1 MAFSTKNNR
10 NMDKIHSNFFATAFC
25 AAFLLIVSLGAFG
38 QTITINDV
46 SAVNDNEV
54 LIGGTTTDIADGT
67 LLYSY
72 YGTTNDEYSF
82 SMGNAAE
89 TNGGVFQINVTALQ
103 PGTNYYFQV
112 RDDASGARSN
122 IYEFQTTGTGSTTYT
137 VTTGSHNVSFEI
149 VTLFGTVTPYSSG
162 TIDKVGFIYATDPSM
177 LEMMVQQITIE
188 NTMPG
193 NFIEGYVYN
202 EYDGEFKAQL
212 DNLMSDADYYY
223 QACVRSQENG
233 EHWIVANSYESLRTE
248 GSTST
253 GGTADWVTIGSGT
266 LTDQSLPTYA
276 AYNYSI
282 TQQIYTASEIG
293 QSGTIQKLAFFNN
306 GAEQTRTFDLYLLST
321 DKQVFSS
328 TNDWEYVN
336 SSTIA
341 FSGSV
346 TFLAGDWTEIDLTA
360 PFEYDGQSN
369 LIVVFDDNT
378 GTYAPGMDFLVFDA
392 ASQAI
397 NAYSDGTDF
406 DPTDLSATTASN
418 VAVVKNQIKIGFG
431 GSGNFSSGH
440 EYVDL
445 GLPSGTKWAT
455 MNIGATQPS
464 DFGNRYAWGETS
476 PKDVN
481 SYSWEN
487 YIHCAG
493 TNNDLT
499 KYCFSSIWGHN
510 GFTDELTILE
520 ADDDAATV
528 NWGEGWRMPT
538 DEECQELYNNC
549 SASWDTQN
557 GVVGVTLTSRIN
569 GNSIFIP
576 IDPEENYG
584 THYWSSSFGTDDDD
598 PTMGKTLYLNASNQI
613 VSSGG
618 DQRDY
623 PNAIRPVYG
632 PSSNT
637 NTAGNSTPAGLEDY
651 EFTTGTDGTTYSP
664 TFTQLIQSGQDDQ
677 ASELTNIGF
686 TFTYDEVEYTQF
698 SVNSNGRL
706 RLGDEAIDAAY
717 NNPFTSD
724 NYTQNTPA
732 IVGVGAD
739 LSTGAD
745 GYVSTGLY
753 GSSGSYIRVV
763 EFMLAT
769 SSDATS
775 STYIKFQVQLF
786 EATGEVR
793 IVYSDY
799 DNAPSGYQIGIGNAD
814 ANKFWY
820 VDPNSHT
827 AAYATES
834 TETTYDVH
842 PGIGRYYSFAPPVQN
857 NNSNPTDHDYVDLG
871 LPSGIL
877 WATMNIGAEEPEDFG
892 SYFAWGETSPKST
905 YNLESYTY
913 ANGYS
918 EDDPQL
924 TKYCNNASLGY
935 NDFTDEL
942 TTLEARDDA
951 ATANWGS
958 NWRMPTYDEVVELRD
973 YCRHEFTTQNGVPGT
988 LVTGPNDRSIF
999 IPAAGGRV
1007 WESSTDEGEG
1017 SYWANSLSTSSP
1029 IDAQG
1034 FHFEDNTT
1042 FAFTAHSAR
1051 RYYGYPIRPVY
1062 APSNNTA
1069 SNDADVI
1076 YQCGF
1081 EDAAENTNWTL
1092 ANSDQTN
1099 QWYIGTAANNGGSNG
1114 LYISNDSG
1122 TTNLYDLSATSS
1134 VYAYSTIEI
1143 AETDLY
1149 EISFDWIANG
1159 ESNYD
1164 YLRAFLV
1171 PSSYH
1176 IELVG
1181 GSDNSINTTS
1191 SPEGWIDIYN
1201 AGGQMSGISWWQ
1213 NNNKL
1218 ILLDADTYEIV
1229 FYWRNDY
1236 SGGSLPP
1243 AAVDNIRIRKISCP
1257 SVINIATSNV
1267 TTESATLTWTE
1278 IGSAESWDII
1288 VSETELSDTDLE
1300 TYNNFTTVSSPSY
1313 SATGLEQAHTYYVY
1327 VRAAC
1332 SSDEKSEWAS
1342 GVFSSAFCTA
1352 VDMCSIRYELEDSYG
1367 DGWNGNTL
1375 NVVDASTDEV
1385 LASWTIEDGSSME
1398 GTLAVCNGR
1407 DIKFEYVVADYPDET
1422 SYRVYD
1428 VNDELIFEGSGALT
1442 SPVSYR
1448 MSCSSCLSVANLTI
1462 TEIAAQSATIS
1473 WEDRNSAETWEIIF
1487 SDQNLSGPE
1496 LDGATVQTLSNP
1508 TYSASNLTP
1517 STVYYIYVRSVC
1529 SAEEKSGWKSLTFR
1543 TTQVPA
1549 QIPYSYGFEDESENT
1564 IWTLN
1569 AGAINGWYV
1578 GEAAYNEGSKG
1589 LYVSNDSGE
1598 TNSYDTG
1605 SETSIYAYRTLNIP
1619 ELCYYSVSFDW
1630 MANGESSYDYLR
1642 AFLVPASLNA
1652 DLSSGVQNG
1661 ISDTTTPANWIELY
1675 SNGGRMNGSDLWQTN
1690 STEVVLEQG
1699 LYNLVF
1705 YWRNDDGGGEI
1716 PPAAIDNISV
1726 TKLVPFKLSA
1736 QVRPGWGSTSAT
1748 LEGNIDFLGE
1758 VQTLTAGFEFG
1769 VDNTHFADSVP
1780 VVSSDGTFSHE
1791 FTGLEAQTT
1800 YYYRGFVIYNDE
1812 PIYTDIA
1819 QFKTRNNDNGTESS
1833 PLIIESESD
1842 WGEFVTAIQNGAGF
1856 GADAMGEYKGSEI
1869 VDGAFGMYFKIG
1881 NDITLTSSN
1890 ITVNGFKGIL
1900 LGDGKTITLDNAAG
1914 YGADFRGL
1922 FSSIYNATIDSL
1934 NISLAQSITIPSP
1947 ETSDNNGF
1955 GLLCSE
1961 VYSSSVISD
1970 CTISGGEGILLNCN
1984 DVRFGAG
1991 ALVGSVNDA
2000 TITNCTNNLDVDGYY
2015 VAGIAGLMKGGTISK
2030 CTNNAAIKSE
2040 TEGYYVGG
2048 IVYSIEGNVQ
2058 STITECLNTGALTSG
2073 GIAGGIVARI
2083 NGSNSTISKCMNIG
2097 QITTNYTD
2105 WSTGEYAG
2113 GIVGGSRMSS
2123 TITNNANY
2131 GSFGRLSSNIGGI
2144 AGNNM
2149 TSLSKNVSAPV
2160 YLSENIAGNSSYNIF
2175 ATMSVG
2181 VDNYETAN
2189 EEDDDFFD
2197 EQIGD
2202 IKVDSL
2208 RLRFVSHATP
2218 MQTNDMV
2225 GSALSSSLSTENW
2238 IFTNGLYP
2246 MPAGILESP
2255 KTTVARIPMYLAENE
2270 TVFGVM
2276 SNFSVPTTISGQEVV
2291 WSSSNSAVIAIS
2303 DGSATVTRPAS
2314 GEADVDVTLTAT
2326 CQGVTKTFIV
2336 RVIGPKQIPVVTNEA
2351 YVGQSVTLS
2360 GEFDSDTDGITYVKE
2375 YGFKYGKESD
2385 LSDATTLVSTNLG
2398 VNLHESTRFTAVIND
2413 FDDSKYYYAAYATTA
2428 DATTLGEI
2436 KSFKKSTAPEVI
2448 AKYPMWRT
2456 NSEATIEFD
2465 ITLNEEEDFNELEN
2479 AFYYGTERNNL
2490 SLSSYIYYD
2499 EDNDNYS
2506 VDLHDLAA
2514 DTKYYYVAELTN
2526 DYGTGRS
2533 DTLEFI
2539 TCGTMTDSRDNTQ
2552 YYTIQIGNQTWMA
2565 QNLKF
2570 VGNIPE
2576 GSESSSTVAY
2586 RYNPD
2591 DFDGYV
2597 EEYGYLY
2604 NWLAAMNGE
2613 SSSDAN
2619 PSGIQGICPEGWHLP
2634 SDAEW
2639 TQLTNYLGGTENAGA
2654 MLAGQEAAEDQY
2666 WQGGTLTYSTN
2677 FGKSG
2682 FNALPAGSYTGT
2694 NYSSFGTGSSFWS
2707 ATENT
2712 SIYAYDRSFNYESTN
2727 MDKNY
2732 NNKVNGF
2739 SVRCV
2744 KVSTIYAYDTLKYC
2758 GEQYTFGTQT
2768 LTASGDYEETFHL
2781 ANDNDS
2787 IVYLNLTM
2795 YPTLTATV
2803 SDFSNGCFGA
2813 NNGYVE
2819 VGVTGGAGGY
2829 SYAWSTPEMQTSAR
2843 LSNLTDGEYTVT
2855 VTDAARCTATVSQ
2868 TIVTPGQLSVSII
2881 GDDQMCQGDNA
2892 PLTANVEGGTPDYA
2906 YRWTDGATTPSTTVQ
2921 ETGTYMVTVTDDASC
2936 TATGM
2941 IAVTVNPAAT
2951 LELTS
2956 GMQDQNLC
2964 YGETLTTIV
2973 FTYGGGANGAS
2984 VSGLP
2989 AGMEWNTDANAH
3001 QILIS
3006 GTPTTAGTYA
3016 YTITTTG
3023 VTSPCTNIT
3032 ITGTIIV
3039 YQQLTATVSGNNP
3052 DCNGDQVTLTATP
3065 EGGSAP
3071 YNYNWSNN
3079 ENSVSI
3085 TDSPLS
3091 TTEYSVTITDR
3102 NGCTGTASKN
3112 IVVGEPLTVSISGST
3127 AIQCYG
3133 GTTDLSANASGGS
3146 MAMGYT
3152 YTWTGNVNG
3161 QHLTGVGAGDYSVV
3175 ATDGNGCTATASAT
3189 VTSPNAAL
3197 AVSISA
3203 TNTTLTCSNASA
3215 TITATATG
3223 GTEGYS
3229 YQWSSDETTN
3239 SIEVTNAGSYTLNVT
3254 DANGCT
3260 AQSTQDINEDKIA
3273 PTISISTDDAT
3284 ELTCNRTSITLTAI
3298 ASDVTYA
3305 WSNGENAATT
3315 TVTEPGSYTLTVTG
3329 DNGCT
3334 SVASTTITRAE
3345 NLDVSLSAGTILCNG
3360 GTTTV
3365 TANVSGGSATGHTYA
3380 WEGDSRTT
3388 QTLTGVGAG
3397 TYTVTVTD
3405 GNGCIAPAS
3414 ITVTEPTQLTVSLS
3428 AGTIACSGGTT
3439 NINSTVNGGTEP
3451 YNYIWTPSSDEEN
3464 LTGVGAGTY
3473 SLRVTDMNGCTATA
3487 STTVNDGDSEAPQLT
3502 GTWPANISGQDN
3514 CLADANLNGLY
3525 STTQV
3530 KTLYE
3535 DDSEITVTA
3544 SDATTGDNCGWTITR
3559 TYTISDACGNSTTNT
3574 MSVSGSDYT
3583 APALSGT
3590 WPSNITGQNNCFADA
3605 DLSSLLSDDDVAELY
3620 SDGCGGT
3627 LTVSHTDVN
3636 TSTDN
3641 CGWTI
3646 TRTYT
3651 IRDACGNETTNT
3663 QSVSGSD
3670 QGAPTL
3676 TGTWPSNIAGQN
3688 NCFADADLSGLI
3700 SDDDVAALYYDAC
3713 GGTAT
3718 VTHAD
3723 ANTSTDNC
3731 GWTITRTYTITNA
3744 CGTNST
3750 TNTQSVSGS
3759 DQTAPTLTGTW
3770 SSNIVGQ
3777 NNCFADADVS
3787 GLMGDDDVAALYTD
3801 GCGGN
3806 ISVTHA
3812 DANTSTDNC
3821 GWTITRTYTIRDA
3834 CGNETT
3840 NTQSVSGSDYTAP
3853 TLSGTWPSNITGQNN
3868 CFADADL
3875 SSLLSDDD
3883 VAELYGDGC
3892 GGTLTVSHA
3901 DANTATDNCG
3911 WTITRTYTIRD
3922 ACGNETTNTQS
3933 VSGSDQGAPTLT
3945 GTWPSNIV
3953 GQNNCFADA
3962 DLSGLMSDD
3971 DVAALYNDACG
3982 GTATVTHAD
3991 ANTSTDNCSWT
4002 ITRTYT
4008 ITNACGTNSTT
4019 NTQSVSGSDQT
4030 APTLIG
4036 TWPSNIVGQNN
4047 CFADADLSGLMADD
4061 DVAAL
4066 YSDGCGGNISVTH
4079 ADANTTTDNCGW
4091 TITRTYTISD
4101 VCGNEV
4107 TNTQSVSGS
4116 DQTAPT
4122 LSGIWPSN
4130 IVGQNN
4136 CFADADLSSL
4146 LSDDDVAE
4154 LYSDGCGGTL
4164 IVSHTD
4170 ANTSTDNCG
4179 WTITRT
4185 YTISDACG
4193 NETTNTQS
4201 VSGSDQGAP
4210 ILTGTWPSNITG
4222 QNNCF
4227 ADADLSGLMSDNDVA
4242 ALYNDGCG
4250 GTATVTHAD
4259 ANTTTDNCGWTIT
4272 RTYTI
4277 TNACGTNSTTN
4288 TQSVSGRD
4296 QTAPT
4301 LTGTWPSN
4309 IVGQNNCFADAD
4321 VSGLMADADVAALYS
4336 DGCGGNISV
4345 THTDANTTTDNCG
4358 WTIIRTYTISD
4369 ACGNEVTNTQSVS
4382 GSDETAPTIGDDNL
4396 DRQLTSTN
4404 CIFTVP
4410 DLTGEVRNIASD
4422 NCTANGNLTISQS
4435 ITAGTEITTATT
4447 VIVTVTDQCG
4457 NNSTKEIEL
4466 TLPEALTTSLSA
4478 NPATIACNGGT
4489 TSITNTPDGG
4499 TAPYQY
4505 FWSNSTNEQNLAG
4518 VSADTY
4524 TVTVRDNNGCSVVE
4538 SLEITQPDAF
4548 TASLSATEI
4557 PCHGVTSTITSTV
4570 NGGTTPYAY
4579 AWETGETSQN
4589 LTGVSGGTYS
4599 VTVTDANNCITTATI
4614 TVNEPVELTSSLSAG
4629 EIGCNGGVADITN
4642 TVNGGTEP
4650 ITYEWSNGANTQSL
4664 TGVGAG
4670 TYSVTVTD
4678 NNGCSAVQS
4687 ATISQPDA
4695 LTASL
4700 TAGTINCNGETTN
4713 ITSTVNGGTQN
4724 YSYAWSNGATTED
4737 LTGVAAGTYNVTVT
4751 DANTCTASAIITVSE
4766 PDVLTVSISGSTSVC
4781 ANTTSTL
4788 TANVQGG
4795 TSNYTYLWNDGTAT
4809 VSIRTPQLTT
4819 ATEYSVTVTDA
4830 NNCSVS
4836 ASVNVEIGDTPGI
4849 TISDVTAICV
4859 GGNTI
4864 LQANVSNAGSD
4875 YTVEWTS
4882 TDANAGLPA
4891 DITTDAITVTPATAG
4906 SYTYT
4911 ASLTATSCSDG
4922 QPFTSSKNVTLTV
4935 NALPDAAITNNTNE
4949 TTITCNTTQIS
4960 LTATGGNAYQWS
4972 NGLETAD
4979 NNITSAGTYNV
4990 TVTDANE
4997 CSNTASIMIDED
5009 LTAPAVSINNTTGTT
5024 LLTCTT
5030 TSINVEAT
5038 GDDATY
5044 LWSNGVTT
5052 ATNAITTGGTYTV
5065 TAAADNGC
5073 TSTAA
5078 IEITPNADAPSV
5090 SITNITGETELT
5102 CALTSISVTATGSGT
5117 SYEWSNGAVT
5127 AEISLTAPGT
5137 YIVTATAGNG
5147 CSASDQITI
5156 TQNIAA
5162 PDITASATATAICL
5176 GESTTISAT
5185 GGEPYTWSPETGL
5198 PSTVGAPLTA
5208 TPTTTTTYTVTGV
5221 GSNGCTGSGEV
5232 VITVNLPTESELTAA
5247 ACELYTWNGTT
5258 YTESGDFQQTFVNAN
5273 GCDSVVTLHLTINNA
5288 VTNEFSETACSSFEW
5303 NSTTY
5308 IESGDYVQTLQT
5320 VNGCDSVVT
5329 LHLTINM
5336 PTESNDSVT
5345 VCSSY
5350 EWNGTTYTESGHYQF
5365 TLPNANAN
5373 GCDSIANLYLT
5384 INQPLTEQVEITA
5397 CDSYEWNGEIYTES
5411 GDYEQTLPALNG
5423 CDSVVTMHLTI
5434 NSSTT
5439 GEFADLMCSG
5449 VPYVYEGHTFTQAGT
5464 YEVTLVNSAGCD
5476 SIVTLTLTYADN
5488 CNGTVYGVITDAVTG
5503 NVIPNAKVTL
5513 GNRVTRTNTSG
5524 EYSLS
5529 ILRGRRA
5536 FRVSAVG
5543 YVSHSETID
5552 VQSDIEL
5559 DIALNKPQIQMD
5571 VDSISVTSYP
5581 YFAQNDSITIRNTG
5595 NATLIWSS
5603 VTDYDNVEL
5612 LPEPEDIQRRS
5623 NSRSLWDSIQT
5634 FTTQFSAEQAIAT
5647 DGFFIYTSSWQRP
5660 GEFNRYTPEGEYVET
5675 FVIENVGMIRNMS
5688 YDGTYFYGTEAS
5700 NIIFKLDLDN
5710 QVLVD
5715 SITTDIADIRHCS
5728 FNRQDGSL
5736 LAGSWNSLY
5745 RVDTATG
5752 TSTQIRDDL
5761 TNIYSSAFDNLSPGG
5776 PYLWL
5781 FSQTSQNNGPSAY
5794 IRQFDISSGD
5804 YTNKTHYLDD
5814 IGLSSSSLAGG
5825 ICASEKI
5832 NEGKFVLLADV
5843 QNPSSNNVIATYEIG
5858 RTNSVVT
5865 PDIKSGELQPNE
5877 SMKIAIKEH
5886 ATETG
5891 EFAATIRYR
5900 AAVMGSQSND
5910 VNVVVSTIA
5919 PECNSVQQLTAT
5931 ASTFNAV
5938 TLDWQPI
5945 ELGEYSSASYLIYS
5959 GNSTFAIDTTN
5970 ETSITIDGL
5979 AGGEHCFSVRALSI
5993 GDYTCLSESSDT
6005 VCAEVQELPC
6015 NVPLTIETESDGE
6028 SIFVSWNWPSGI
6040 EYFRI
6045 HRNDDAVDEILYS
6058 SNYIDA
6064 NAVSETEYCYTI
6076 TGYFEN
6082 GVCSE
6087 ISSTLCTRIVSGL
6100 CAESPVLVA
6109 EAIGSS
6115 VALRWNGSNDPYSY
6129 IVFRNDVPI
6138 GLTTDT
6144 TYYDNVEP
6152 GFNYCYKVKSLCE
6165 YGMFAYSNEECIFVN
6180 EEGDAIE
6187 EWSEDNLS
6195 VYPNPTYGQFF
6206 IEGQRIATV
6215 IIYNASGQIVAE
6227 LDNNES
6233 DRIMVNCDGWNP
6245 GLYNIRIISEE
6256 GQVATRKVSIFR

>member
-1 MAFSTKNNR
+1 MKNLYMEFSTKNNK

-25 AAFLLIVSLGAFG
+25 AAFLFLMSLGAFG
-38 QTITINDV
+38 QTIVINEV
-46 SAVNDNEV
+46 ASVNDNEV
-54 LIGGTTTDIADGT
+54 KIVGTTTDIADGT

-89 TNGGVFQINVTALQ
+89 TNGGSFLIYVTALQ
-103 PGTNYYFQV
+103 PSTNYYFQV

-122 IYEFQTTGTGSTTYT
+122 IYDFQTTGTGTGSTTYT
-137 VTTGSHNVSFEI
+137 VITATASSVSSSEA
-149 VTLFGTVTPYSSG
+149 TLFGSVTPYNG
-162 TIDKVGFIYATDPSM
+162 NIDKVGFIYSTDPSM

-188 NTMPG
+188 NTMSG
-193 NFIEGYVYN
+193 NFVEGYVYDQS
-202 EYDGEFKAQL
+202 EGQFKAPL
-212 DNLMSDADYYY
+212 SDLMPDADYYF

-233 EHWIVANSYESLRTE
+233 EQWIVANSYESFRTE
-248 GSTST
+248 GGTST
-253 GGTADWVTIGSGT
+253 GGSASWVTIGSGT

-293 QSGTIQKLAFFNN
+293 QAGTIQKLAFFNN
-306 GAEQTRTFDLYLLST
+306 GAEETRTFDLYLLST
-321 DKQVFSS
+321 DRQDFSS
-328 TNDWEYVN
+328 TDDWEPVSY
-336 SSTIA
+336 SDIA

-346 TFLAGDWTEIDLTA
+346 TFWAGDWTEIELTT
-360 PFEYDGQSN
+360 PFEYDGASN

-397 NAYSDGTDF
+397 NTYSDGIDF

-418 VAVVKNQIKIGFG
+418 VAVVKNQIKIGFDSSSQTSG
-431 GSGNFSSGH
+431 SSVDWVTIGSGTDTSDQLPIVSTSNYSLTQQIYTYAEIARRGTIQKIAFYNTSSSGRTCPIHLYMVSTSRVSFYSITDMESVSPSDLVFSGNVTFLTNGWTEIELTTPFEYDGESNIMVVVDDDSGNIGNTMSFLVFDATSQALYAYSESNDFDATNLGTTGADVVDDVKNQIKLGFRSSSNSSSGH

-455 MNIGATQPS
+455 MNIGATEPS

-476 PKDVN
+476 PKDLN
-481 SYSWEN
+481 SYSWGN

-499 KYCFSSIWGHN
+499 KYCFSSIWGYN
-510 GFTDELTILE
+510 GFTDELTTLE

-557 GVVGVTLTSRIN
+557 GVTGVILTSRIN

-623 PNAIRPVYG
+623 PNAIRPVYA
-632 PSSNT
+632 PS
-637 NTAGNSTPAGLEDY
+637 NTAGNPTSSGLEDY
-651 EFTTGTDGTTYSP
+651 AFTTGTDGTTYTPSL
-664 TFTQLIQSGQDDQ
+664 TQLIGSGQDDQ
-677 ASELTNIGF
+677 ASELTEIGF

-706 RLGDEAIDAAY
+706 RLGNDVISTEY
-717 NNPFTSD
+717 NNPFTQD

-732 IVGVGAD
+732 IVGVGGD

-814 ANKFWY
+814 ATKFWY

-924 TKYCNNASLGY
+924 TKYCNIDNR
-935 NDFTDEL
+935 TI
-942 TTLEARDDA
+942 LEDSDDA
-951 ATANWGS
+951 AIVNWG
-958 NWRMPTYDEVVELRD
+958 NGWRMPTYDEVVELRD

-1034 FHFEDNTT
+1034 FHFEDNSTY
-1042 FAFTAHSAR
+1042 AFTAHSAR

-1062 APSNNTA
+1062 APSNTANNGNT
-1069 SNDADVI
+1069 NYNYD
-1076 YQCGF
+1076 F
-1081 EDAAENTNWTL
+1081 EDATDTAEWTL
-1092 ANSDQTN
+1092 ANGTQTN
-1099 QWYIGTAANNGGSNG
+1099 QWYIGEAANNGGSNG
-1114 LYISNDSG
+1114 LYISNDEGVSNSY
-1122 TTNLYDLSATSS
+1122 TNNSESY
-1134 VYAYSTIEI
+1134 VYAYRSININESATYYV
-1143 AETDLY
+1143 D
-1149 EISFDWIANG
+1149 FDWMANG
-1159 ESNYD
+1159 EGGWD
-1164 YLRAFLV
+1164 VLMAFLI
-1171 PSSYH
+1171 PSSVSSNLSAG
-1176 IELVG
+1176 ENNGMSGNV
-1181 GSDNSINTTS
+1181 NTT
-1191 SPEGWIDIYN
+1191 PDGWINCGDNETFSGNLDWQHSSTEISLERGTYN
-1201 AGGQMSGISWWQ
+1201 LVFFWKNDGSAGS
-1213 NNNKL
+1213 N
-1218 ILLDADTYEIV
+1218 
-1229 FYWRNDY
+1229 
-1236 SGGSLPP
+1236 PP
-1243 AAVDNIRIRKISCP
+1243 AAIDNISIVKVSCP
-1257 SVINIATSNV
+1257 QISGITASNI
-1267 TTESATLTWTE
+1267 TTESATISWTE
-1278 IGSAESWDII
+1278 RGSAGSWEII
-1288 VSETELSDTDLE
+1288 VSEDELDEDDLE
-1300 TYNNFTTVSSPSY
+1300 AASPTATVSSTSY
-1313 SATGLEQAHTYYVY
+1313 PATGLSIATAYYVY
-1327 VRAAC
+1327 VRSVC
-1332 SSDEKSEWAS
+1332 SASEKSDWVGEHFNTLICNAE
-1342 GVFSSAFCTA
+1342 
-1352 VDMCSIRYELEDSYG
+1352 DMCEIQYSLSDSYG
-1367 DGWNGNTL
+1367 DGWNGNAI
-1375 NVVDASTDEV
+1375 NVIDVETGLVMAT
-1385 LASWTIEDGSSME
+1385 WTIDNGSSAT
-1398 GTLAVCNGR
+1398 GSLDVCDGR
-1407 DIKFEYVVADYPDET
+1407 EVKFEYVTGEFSNET
-1422 SYRVYD
+1422 SYQVFYSNGTEMFSGSDAMDSPQIFVLTCPLPVEAITQRATTTSTTATLAG
-1428 VNDELIFEGSGALT
+1428 ELNF
-1442 SPVSYR
+1442 
-1448 MSCSSCLSVANLTI
+1448 NK
-1462 TEIAAQSATIS
+1462 
-1473 WEDRNSAETWEIIF
+1473 SAEV
-1487 SDQNLSGPE
+1487 S
-1496 LDGATVQTLSNP
+1496 
-1508 TYSASNLTP
+1508 
-1517 STVYYIYVRSVC
+1517 
-1529 SAEEKSGWKSLTFR
+1529 
-1543 TTQVPA
+1543 QV
-1549 QIPYSYGFEDESENT
+1549 GFEYGESEDQLTETETLTYSENT
-1564 IWTLN
+1564 
-1569 AGAINGWYV
+1569 
-1578 GEAAYNEGSKG
+1578 
-1589 LYVSNDSGE
+1589 
-1598 TNSYDTG
+1598 
-1605 SETSIYAYRTLNIP
+1605 
-1619 ELCYYSVSFDW
+1619 F
-1630 MANGESSYDYLR
+1630 
-1642 AFLVPASLNA
+1642 
-1652 DLSSGVQNG
+1652 
-1661 ISDTTTPANWIELY
+1661 
-1675 SNGGRMNGSDLWQTN
+1675 
-1690 STEVVLEQG
+1690 STE
-1699 LYNLVF
+1699 
-1705 YWRNDDGGGEI
+1705 I
-1716 PPAAIDNISV
+1716 
-1726 TKLVPFKLSA
+1726 
-1736 QVRPGWGSTSAT
+1736 
-1748 LEGNIDFLGE
+1748 
-1758 VQTLTAGFEFG
+1758 
-1769 VDNTHFADSVP
+1769 
-1780 VVSSDGTFSHE
+1780 
-1791 FTGLEAQTT
+1791 TGLTPQTT
-1800 YYYRGFVIYNDE
+1800 YYYRAFAIYNDSLTSYGA
-1812 PIYTDIA
+1812 IVSFRTKVNDTD
-1819 QFKTRNNDNGTESS
+1819 GTEDN
-1833 PLIIESESD
+1833 PLTIDNAEEWSQFAEAMQLSENYAISTYKNFEVYNS
-1842 WGEFVTAIQNGAGF
+1842 GEDTYFELTADIDL
-1856 GADAMGEYKGSEI
+1856 ADCNNVIVNKFTGYII
-1869 VDGAFGMYFKIG
+1869 VDGKS
-1881 NDITLTSSN
+1881 ITINNNEVVSYSC
-1890 ITVNGFKGIL
+1890 IFR
-1900 LGDGKTITLDNAAG
+1900 TLE
-1914 YGADFRGL
+1914 
-1922 FSSIYNATIDSL
+1922 NATIDGL
-1934 NISLAQSITIPSP
+1934 NIMVSETIDVGDEEESYGP
-1947 ETSDNNGF
+1947 
-1955 GLLCSE
+1955 LCL
-1961 VYSSSVISD
+1961 VANSS
-1970 CTISGGEGILLNCN
+1970 TISNCTTSIASADVEISSGGGGNI
-1984 DVRFGAG
+1984 GAF
-1991 ALVGSVNDA
+1991 VGNSVNS
-2000 TITNCTNNLDVDGYY
+2000 TITNCTNNLPVNMSGGSDERAGGIVGY
-2015 VAGIAGLMKGGTISK
+2015 VNGGSVEQ
-2030 CTNNAAIKSE
+2030 CTNNASIK
-2040 TEGYYVGG
+2040 GDYAGG
-2048 IVYSIEGNVQ
+2048 IAGQIQGATLSTNLNAGNV
-2058 STITECLNTGALTSG
+2058 TGSER
-2073 GIAGGIVARI
+2073 AGGIVANAM
-2083 NGSNSTISKCMNIG
+2083 NGDVIVDKCMNIAEVYS
-2097 QITTNYTD
+2097 TNKSSYTV
-2105 WSTGEYAG
+2105 STG
-2113 GIVGGSRMSS
+2113 GIVGYNERASLSIS
-2123 TITNNANY
+2123 NCANY
-2131 GSFGRLSSNIGGI
+2131 GSFPNLSAHIGGLFGNGIAQLSSN
-2144 AGNNM
+2144 
-2149 TSLSKNVSAPV
+2149 VSVP
-2160 YLSENIAGNSSYNIF
+2160 IFTGNSVQGNSFNSVY
-2175 ATMSVG
+2175 ATIGPEEEGFS
-2181 VDNYETAN
+2181 N
-2189 EEDDDFFD
+2189 EITEDDDFFD
-2197 EQIGD
+2197 EQISD
-2202 IKVDSL
+2202 LKVDSL
-2208 RLRFVSHATP
+2208 RLRYASRGTGK
-2218 MQTNDMV
+2218 QTSAMV
-2225 GSALSSSLSTENW
+2225 GTALQGALPGDWTFS
-2238 IFTNGLYP
+2238 NGLFP
-2246 MPAGILESP
+2246 MPDGIPED
-2255 KTTVARIPMYLAENE
+2255 KRTTLARVPIYLAEGE
-2270 TVFGVM
+2270 KSCGVM
-2276 SNFSVPTTISGQEVV
+2276 SSFTVPTSISEHEVT
-2291 WSSSNSAVIAIS
+2291 WTSSNNSVISIS
-2303 DGSATVTRPAS
+2303 DGTATVTRPALGS
-2314 GEADVDVTLTAT
+2314 NNEDVTLTAT
-2326 CQGVTKTFIV
+2326 YEGETKTFV
-2336 RVIGPKQIPVVTNEA
+2336 LLVLSPQLVPVNTEDPYIDDVVVYLNGYFNYDVE
-2351 YVGQSVTLS
+2351 GLS
-2360 GEFDSDTDGITYVKE
+2360 YLTE
-2375 YGFKYGKESD
+2375 YGFIYSTNSN
-2385 LSDATTLVSTNLG
+2385 LSD
-2398 VNLHESTRFTAVIND
+2398 STRVVSSSISESND
-2413 FDDSKYYYAAYATTA
+2413 FNYELDGLEEGVTYYVAAFATTA
-2428 DATTLGEI
+2428 DTTTYGETKDFRI
-2436 KSFKKSTAPEVI
+2436 PGPPSVVAY
-2448 AKYPMWRT
+2448 YPMWRT
-2456 NSEATIEFD
+2456 DNSATILFD

-2514 DTKYYYVAELTN
+2514 NTKYYYVAEVTN
-2526 DYGTGRS
+2526 DYGTGSS

-2565 QNLKF
+2565 QNLKYAGQE
-2570 VGNIPE
+2570 VSLGDMTT
-2576 GSESSSTVAY
+2576 SETDPY
-2586 RYNPD
+2586 YY
-2591 DFDGYV
+2591 YV
-2597 EEYGYLY
+2597 NGEESNTDEYGYLY
-2604 NWLAAMNGE
+2604 NWAAAMNGA
-2613 SSSDAN
+2613 SGSDEN

-2654 MLAGQEAAEDQY
+2654 MIAGQEAAEGQY
-2666 WQGGTLTYSTN
+2666 WQVGTLTRSTN

-2727 MDKNY
+2727 VDRTY
-2732 NNKVNGF
+2732 INKVNGI

-2768 LTASGDYEETFHL
+2768 ITASGDYEETFHL

-2803 SDFSNGCFGA
+2803 SEFSNGCFGA

-2819 VGVTGGAGGY
+2819 VGATGGAGGY

-2868 TIVTPGQLSVSII
+2868 TIVTPGQLTVSII

-2892 PLTANVEGGTPDYA
+2892 PLTANVEGGTPEYTYA
-2906 YRWTDGATTPSTTVQ
+2906 WTGGTTTPSTTIH
-2921 ETGTYMVTVTDDASC
+2921 ETGTYIVTVTDDASC

-2941 IAVTVNPAAT
+2941 ITVTVNPAAT

-2964 YGETLTTIV
+2964 YGESLTTIV
-2973 FTYGGGANGAS
+2973 YTYGGGANGAS

-3032 ITGTIIV
+3032 ITGTITV
-3039 YQQLTATVSGNNP
+3039 YMQLTATVSGNNP
-3052 DCNGDQVTLTATP
+3052 DCYGDQVMLTATP
-3065 EGGSAP
+3065 DGGSAP

-3079 ENSVSI
+3079 ENSISI

-3091 TTEYSVTITDR
+3091 TTTYTVTITDA
-3102 NGCTGTASKN
+3102 NGCTATASKN
-3112 IVVGEPLTVSISGST
+3112 IVVGEPLNVSISGST

-3161 QHLTGVGAGDYSVV
+3161 QNLTGVSAGDYSVV
-3175 ATDGNGCTATASAT
+3175 ATDGNGCTATAGVA
-3189 VTSPNAAL
+3189 VTQPNAA
-3197 AVSISA
+3197 
-3203 TNTTLTCSNASA
+3203 
-3215 TITATATG
+3215 
-3223 GTEGYS
+3223 
-3229 YQWSSDETTN
+3229 
-3239 SIEVTNAGSYTLNVT
+3239 
-3254 DANGCT
+3254 
-3260 AQSTQDINEDKIA
+3260 
-3273 PTISISTDDAT
+3273 
-3284 ELTCNRTSITLTAI
+3284 
-3298 ASDVTYA
+3298 
-3305 WSNGENAATT
+3305 
-3315 TVTEPGSYTLTVTG
+3315 
-3329 DNGCT
+3329 
-3334 SVASTTITRAE
+3334 
-3345 NLDVSLSAGTILCNG
+3345 
-3360 GTTTV
+3360 
-3365 TANVSGGSATGHTYA
+3365 
-3380 WEGDSRTT
+3380 
-3388 QTLTGVGAG
+3388 
-3397 TYTVTVTD
+3397 
-3405 GNGCIAPAS
+3405 
-3414 ITVTEPTQLTVSLS
+3414 LTVSLS

-3451 YNYIWTPSSDEEN
+3451 YNYTWTPSGDEEN

-3487 STTVNDGDSEAPQLT
+3487 SATVNDGDSEVPLLT
-3502 GTWPANISGQDN
+3502 GTWPANILGQGN
-3514 CLADANLNGLY
+3514 CLADADLNELY

-3544 SDATTGDNCGWTITR
+3544 SDATTGDNCSWTITR
-3559 TYTISDACGNSTTNT
+3559 TYTIADACGNSTTNT
-3574 MSVSGSDYT
+3574 MSVSGSDNTAPVITGTMPTKNVDGCNATLTTIYPAKTTVAELISEATALGGSLSISDNCSSEDELSLSSTESSTGTCPIVVTRTYTITDNCGSPATLSQTINVNVADFTLPADGSSTVACIDLATEPTPPTVNDNCGTVLSPSDAVEGGTYNGCSGTRTYTYTYTDCASNRHDWVYTYTIEPQDFDMPANGSSTVACASEITAPTLPVVTDYCGNTLTGVLKSGYPTETPSCEGSVVYMYTFTDCNGTAHDWTYTYTIEHTDAPSEVGGPVATTGTAECLADATAPTTLPVVKDVCGNTLTAPTPVVTDSPDPMTCEGTRTYTYIYKDCANLEFIWTYTYTIAHTTAPSEVGGPVATTGTAECLADATAPTTLPVVKDVCGNTLTAPTPVVTDSPDPITCEGTRTYTYTYKDCANKEFVWTYTYTIEHSDFDMPADGGTTVSCASAITAPTLPVVTDACGNVLTGVLKSGYPTDTPSCDGSVVYKYTFTDCAGNAHDWTYTYTIQRNVAPELTGTWPNNITGQNNCYENRDISELISDEDVAELYT
-3583 APALSGT
+3583 ANCGTISVTHSDVADPTSNCGWTVTRTYTITDGCNEVTKTQSVSGSDQTAPTLTGT
-3590 WPSNITGQNNCFADA
+3590 WPSNIVGQNNCFADADVSGLMGDADVAALYSDGCGGTISVTHADANTSTDNCGWTITRTYTISDACGNEVTKTQSVSGSDQTAPTLTGTWPSNIVGQNNCFADA

-3627 LTVSHTDVN
+3627 LTVSHTD
-3636 TSTDN
+3636 
-3641 CGWTI
+3641 
-3646 TRTYT
+3646 
-3651 IRDACGNETTNT
+3651 
-3663 QSVSGSD
+3663 
-3670 QGAPTL
+3670 
-3676 TGTWPSNIAGQN
+3676 
-3688 NCFADADLSGLI
+3688 
-3700 SDDDVAALYYDAC
+3700 
-3713 GGTAT
+3713 
-3718 VTHAD
+3718 
-3723 ANTSTDNC
+3723 ANTS
-3731 GWTITRTYTITNA
+3731 
-3744 CGTNST
+3744 
-3750 TNTQSVSGS
+3750 
-3759 DQTAPTLTGTW
+3759 
-3770 SSNIVGQ
+3770 
-3777 NNCFADADVS
+3777 
-3787 GLMGDDDVAALYTD
+3787 
-3801 GCGGN
+3801 
-3806 ISVTHA
+3806 
-3812 DANTSTDNC
+3812 
-3821 GWTITRTYTIRDA
+3821 
-3834 CGNETT
+3834 
-3840 NTQSVSGSDYTAP
+3840 
-3853 TLSGTWPSNITGQNN
+3853 
-3868 CFADADL
+3868 
-3875 SSLLSDDD
+3875 
-3883 VAELYGDGC
+3883 
-3892 GGTLTVSHA
+3892 
-3901 DANTATDNCG
+3901 TDNCG

-3971 DVAALYNDACG
+3971 DVAALYNDGCG
-3982 GTATVTHAD
+3982 GTATVTHSD
-3991 ANTSTDNCSWT
+3991 ANTATDNCGWT

-4030 APTLIG
+4030 APTL
-4036 TWPSNIVGQNN
+4036 
-4047 CFADADLSGLMADD
+4047 
-4061 DVAAL
+4061 
-4066 YSDGCGGNISVTH
+4066 
-4079 ADANTTTDNCGW
+4079 
-4091 TITRTYTISD
+4091 
-4101 VCGNEV
+4101 
-4107 TNTQSVSGS
+4107 
-4116 DQTAPT
+4116 
-4122 LSGIWPSN
+4122 
-4130 IVGQNN
+4130 
-4136 CFADADLSSL
+4136 
-4146 LSDDDVAE
+4146 
-4154 LYSDGCGGTL
+4154 
-4164 IVSHTD
+4164 
-4170 ANTSTDNCG
+4170 
-4179 WTITRT
+4179 
-4185 YTISDACG
+4185 
-4193 NETTNTQS
+4193 
-4201 VSGSDQGAP
+4201 
-4210 ILTGTWPSNITG
+4210 TGTWPSNITG

-4227 ADADLSGLMSDNDVA
+4227 ADAD
-4242 ALYNDGCG
+4242 
-4250 GTATVTHAD
+4250 
-4259 ANTTTDNCGWTIT
+4259 
-4272 RTYTI
+4272 
-4277 TNACGTNSTTN
+4277 
-4288 TQSVSGRD
+4288 
-4296 QTAPT
+4296 
-4301 LTGTWPSN
+4301 
-4309 IVGQNNCFADAD
+4309 
-4321 VSGLMADADVAALYS
+4321 VSGLMGDADVAALYS

-4358 WTIIRTYTISD
+4358 WTITRTYTISD
-4369 ACGNEVTNTQSVS
+4369 ACGNEITNTQSVS
-4382 GSDETAPTIGDDNL
+4382 GSDQTAPTIGDDNL
-4396 DRQLTSTN
+4396 NRQLTSTN
-4404 CIFTVP
+4404 CVFTVP
-4410 DLTGEVRNIASD
+4410 DLTSEVRNIASD
-4422 NCTANGNLTISQS
+4422 NCTANDNLTISQN

-4466 TLPEALTTSLSA
+4466 TLPEELTTSLSA

-4489 TSITNTPDGG
+4489 TSITNTPNGG

-4505 FWSNSTNEQNLAG
+4505 FWSNSTNEQNLAD
-4518 VSADTY
+4518 VSAGTY

-4538 SLEITQPDAF
+4538 SLEITQPNAL

-4557 PCHGVTSTITSTV
+4557 SCHGETSTITNTV
-4570 NGGTTPYAY
+4570 AGGTTSYTY
-4579 AWETGETSQN
+4579 AWESGETSQN

-4599 VTVTDANNCITTATI
+4599 VTVTDANGCIATATI
-4614 TVNEPVELTSSLSAG
+4614 TVTEPDQLTSSLSAG
-4629 EIGCNGGVADITN
+4629 EIGCNGETTDITN
-4642 TVNGGTEP
+4642 TVNGGTTP
-4650 ITYEWSNGANTQSL
+4650 ITYTWSNGANTQGL

-4678 NNGCSAVQS
+4678 NNGCSVVQS
-4687 ATISQPDA
+4687 ATISQPEA

-4700 TAGTINCNGETTN
+4700 SAGAIDCHGETTN

-4724 YSYAWSNGATTED
+4724 YSYAWSNGATTNN
-4737 LTGVAAGTYNVTVT
+4737 LTDVGAGTYSVTVS
-4751 DANTCTASAIITVSE
+4751 DANSCTASAITTVSA
-4766 PDVLTVSISGSTSVC
+4766 PDALLVSISGSTSVC
-4781 ANTTSTL
+4781 ENTTSTL

-4795 TSNYTYLWNDGTAT
+4795 TPDFTYLWNDGTTT
-4809 VSIRTPQLTT
+4809 VSITTTQLTT
-4819 ATEYSVTVTDA
+4819 ATEYSVTVNDA
-4830 NNCSVS
+4830 NNCSAT

-4891 DITTDAITVTPATAG
+4891 DVTTDAITVTPTTAG
-4906 SYTYT
+4906 TYTYT

-4922 QPFTSSKNVTLTV
+4922 QPFTSSANVTLTV
-4935 NALPDAAITNNTNE
+4935 NSLPDAAITNNTNE

-4972 NGLETAD
+4972 NGVAVAE
-4979 NNITSAGTYNV
+4979 NNVTSAGAYNV
-4990 TVTDANE
+4990 TVTDANG
-4997 CSNTASIMIDED
+4997 CSNTASITIDED
-5009 LTAPAVSINNTTGTT
+5009 VTAPAVSINNNTGTT

-5044 LWSNGVTT
+5044 LWSNGATT

-5065 TAAADNGC
+5065 TASADNGC

-5090 SITNITGETELT
+5090 SITNNTGETELT

-5117 SYEWSNGAVT
+5117 SYEWSNGALT
-5127 AEISLTAPGT
+5127 AENTLTASGT

-5162 PDITASATATAICL
+5162 PDIIATATESAICH

-5185 GGEPYTWSPETGL
+5185 GGESYTWSPETGL
-5198 PSTVGAPLTA
+5198 PSTVGSPLTA

-5221 GSNGCTGSGEV
+5221 GTNGCEGTAEV
-5232 VITVNLPTESELTAA
+5232 VITVNLPTSSEFTAT
-5247 ACELYTWNGTT
+5247 ACDLYTWNGTN
-5258 YTESGDFQQTFVNAN
+5258 YTESGDFQQTFPNAN

-5288 VTNEFSETACSSFEW
+5288 VTNEFSETACTSYEW

-5308 IESGDYVQTLQT
+5308 TESGDYVQTLQT

-5336 PTESNDSVT
+5336 PTESNDTVT
-5345 VCSSY
+5345 VCGSY
-5350 EWNGTTYTESGHYQF
+5350 EWNGTTYTESGNYQF

-5411 GDYEQTLPALNG
+5411 GDYEQTFVAING
-5423 CDSVVTMHLTI
+5423 CDSVVTLHLTI

-5449 VPYVYEGHTFTQAGT
+5449 VPYIYEGQTFTQAGT

-5476 SIVTLTLTYADN
+5476 SVVTLTLTYADN

-5513 GNRVTRTNTSG
+5513 GNRVTWANING

-5543 YVSHSETID
+5543 YISHFETID

-5612 LPEPEDIQRRS
+5612 LPETEDVQHRS

-5634 FTTQFSAEQAIAT
+5634 FTTQFNAEQAIAT

-5675 FVIENVGMIRNMS
+5675 FVIENVGMIRNLS
-5688 YDGTYFYGTEAS
+5688 YDGTFFYGTEAT
-5700 NIIFKLDLDN
+5700 NIVFKLDLDN
-5710 QVLVD
+5710 QILVD
-5715 SITTDIADIRHCS
+5715 SIATDIADIRHCS
-5728 FNRQDGSL
+5728 FNRLDGSL

-5752 TSTQIRDDL
+5752 ASTQIRDDL

-5794 IRQFDISSGD
+5794 IRQFDLSNGD
-5804 YTNKTHYLDD
+5804 YTSKTHYLDD

-5843 QNPSSNNVIATYEIG
+5843 QNPSGNNVIATYEIG

-5865 PDIKSGELQPNE
+5865 TDIKSGELQPNE

-5891 EFAATIRYR
+5891 EFAATIKYR
-5900 AAVMGSQSND
+5900 AAVMGRQSND
-5910 VNVVVSTIA
+5910 VIVNISAIA
-5919 PECNSVQQLTAT
+5919 PECDAVQQITAT
-5931 ASTFNAV
+5931 TDYSTV
-5938 TLDWQPI
+5938 TLEWQPV
-5945 ELGEYSSASYLIYS
+5945 ELGENESVSYLVYNTASQSPIDTLSEASASYS
-5959 GNSTFAIDTTN
+5959 GLPS
-5970 ETSITIDGL
+5970 
-5979 AGGEHCFSVRALSI
+5979 GEHCFYVRALTSA
-5993 GDYTCLSESSDT
+5993 GYTCLSEASDT
-6005 VCAEVQELPC
+6005 VCAEINDSPC
-6015 NVPLTIETESDGE
+6015 DIPLFVEARSDGETITVSWNQPADVDNYSIYRDGE
-6028 SIFVSWNWPSGI
+6028 SIAENLTTTNFVDRDVVP
-6040 EYFRI
+6040 
-6045 HRNDDAVDEILYS
+6045 
-6058 SNYIDA
+6058 
-6064 NAVSETEYCYTI
+6064 ETEYCYTVVAQLGSGSCNEISGNACI
-6076 TGYFEN
+6076 TIVS

-6087 ISSTLCTRIVSGL
+6087 APVLTADAVSG
-6100 CAESPVLVA
+6100 
-6109 EAIGSS
+6109 S
-6115 VALRWNGSNDPYSY
+6115 VALEWTESNGAVNYRL
-6129 IVFRNDVPI
+6129 FRNDTFVGATSGTNYI
-6138 GLTTDT
+6138 
-6144 TYYDNVEP
+6144 DNVNES
-6152 GFNYCYKVKSLCE
+6152 GEYCYRIESICE
-6165 YGMFAYSNEECIFVN
+6165 YGMYNSSDEVCISVDVTDGSG
-6180 EEGDAIE
+6180 EGDAIE
-6187 EWSEDNLS
+6187 EWTVDNLTL
-6195 VYPNPTYGQFF
+6195 YPNPTYGQFF
-6206 IEGQRIATV
+6206 IEGQRIAV
-6215 IIYNASGQIVAE
+6215 VQIFNAAGMLVAE
-6227 LDNNES
+6227 IENTEA
-6233 DRIMVNCDGWNP
+6233 DRITINCESWNP
-6245 GLYNIRIISEE
+6245 GLYNIRIISTE
-6256 GQVATRKVSIFR
+6256 GETATRKVTIFR

>member
-1 MAFSTKNNR
+1 MKRFFTLIMLSILACGYAMAYDFSAVCST
-10 NMDKIHSNFFATAFC
+10 
-25 AAFLLIVSLGAFG
+25 G
-38 QTITINDV
+38 QTLYYNIT
-46 SAVNDNEV
+46 SAVEPYTVEVTRENSSSPYYTTYPSGVLEIPETVEDNSITYSV
-54 LIGGTTTDIADGT
+54 TRIGDYAFNSCDELSSVTIPESVTDIGEWA
-67 LLYSY
+67 
-72 YGTTNDEYSF
+72 F
-82 SMGNAAE
+82 
-89 TNGGVFQINVTALQ
+89 NGCSGLTSVTIPNSVTSIGEVA
-103 PGTNYYFQV
+103 FI
-112 RDDASGARSN
+112 AC
-122 IYEFQTTGTGSTTYT
+122 TG
-137 VTTGSHNVSFEI
+137 
-149 VTLFGTVTPYSSG
+149 L
-162 TIDKVGFIYATDPSM
+162 
-177 LEMMVQQITIE
+177 
-188 NTMPG
+188 
-193 NFIEGYVYN
+193 
-202 EYDGEFKAQL
+202 
-212 DNLMSDADYYY
+212 
-223 QACVRSQENG
+223 
-233 EHWIVANSYESLRTE
+233 
-248 GSTST
+248 TS
-253 GGTADWVTIGSGT
+253 VTIGNSVT
-266 LTDQSLPTYA
+266 
-276 AYNYSI
+276 N
-282 TQQIYTASEIG
+282 IG
-293 QSGTIQKLAFFNN
+293 S
-306 GAEQTRTFDLYLLST
+306 
-321 DKQVFSS
+321 
-328 TNDWEYVN
+328 W
-336 SSTIA
+336 A
-341 FSGSV
+341 FSGCENISV
-346 TFLAGDWTEIDLTA
+346 INILA
-360 PFEYDGQSN
+360 
-369 LIVVFDDNT
+369 NT
-378 GTYAPGMDFLVFDA
+378 PPEL
-392 ASQAI
+392 
-397 NAYSDGTDF
+397 GTDAF
-406 DPTDLSATTASN
+406 AATIYSTATLN
-418 VAVVKNQIKIGFG
+418 VPYGTKDTYENANGWSSFQNIREHIETQ
-431 GSGNFSSGH
+431 GSYNDY

-445 GLPSGTKWAT
+445 GLPSGAKWAA
-455 MNIGATQPS
+455 MNMGATAAE
-464 DFGNRYAWGETS
+464 DYGNRYAWGETT
-476 PKDVN
+476 PD
-481 SYSWEN
+481 
-487 YIHCAG
+487 G
-493 TNNDLT
+493 TNGSNWTNYSHCHGEYYELT
-499 KYCFSSIWGHN
+499 KYCYVSSFGYN
-510 GFTDELTILE
+510 GYTDDLSTLE
-520 ADDDAATV
+520 ATDDAATV
-528 NWGEGWRMPT
+528 NWGDGWRMPT
-538 DEECQELYNNC
+538 IEDYQELLRNC
-549 SASWDTQN
+549 STTWITYN
-557 GVVGVTLTSRIN
+557 GATGVMFTSNNN
-569 GNSIFIP
+569 GNSIFMP
-576 IDPEENYG
+576 IDPDESTG
-584 THYWSSSFGTDDDD
+584 THYWSSSLGIDEDD
-598 PTMGKTLYLNASNQI
+598 PTQGQTLYLGESGQI
-613 VSSGG
+613 VSQGSAA
-618 DQRDY
+618 RMFL
-623 PNAIRPVYG
+623 NLIRPVYA
-632 PSSNT
+632 PS
-637 NTAGNSTPAGLEDY
+637 NTAGNPTSLGLEDY
-651 EFTTGTDGTTYSP
+651 VFTTGTDGTAYSP
-664 TFTQLIQSGQDDQ
+664 SLTQLIVSGQDDA
-677 ASELTNIGF
+677 ASGLTDIGF

-706 RLGDEAIDAAY
+706 RLGDEVITDEY
-717 NNPFTSD
+717 NNPFTPA
-724 NYTQNTPA
+724 NYNQNAPT
-732 IVGVGAD
+732 IVGVGRD

-753 GSSGSYIRVV
+753 GSSGSYVRVV
-763 EFMLAT
+763 EFLLATTSTT
-769 SSDATS
+769 SSDE
-775 STYIKFQVQLF
+775 YIKFQVQLF

-793 IVYSDY
+793 IVYTDY
-799 DNAPSGYQIGIGNAD
+799 ENAPTAYQIGIGNAD
-814 ANKFWY
+814 ATKFWY

-827 AAYATES
+827 AAYATEG
-834 TETTYDVH
+834 TETSYSGH

-857 NNSNPTDHDYVDLG
+857 NNSNPTDHEYVDLG
-871 LPSGIL
+871 LPSGTL
-877 WATMNIGAEEPEDFG
+877 WATMNIGAETPEDFG
-892 SYFAWGETSPKST
+892 SFFAWGETSPKST
-905 YNLESYTY
+905 YNLESYIY
-913 ANGYS
+913 ANGDT

-924 TKYCNNASLGY
+924 TKYCNIDNR
-935 NDFTDEL
+935 TI
-942 TTLEARDDA
+942 LEDSDDA
-951 ATANWGS
+951 AIVNWG
-958 NWRMPTYDEVVELRD
+958 NGWRMPTYAEVVELRD
-973 YCRHEFTTQNGVPGT
+973 YCQHEFTTQNGVPGT
-988 LVTGPNDRSIF
+988 LVTGFNGNSIF

-1007 WESSTDEGEG
+1007 WESSTDEGKG
-1017 SYWANSLSTSSP
+1017 SYWANSLYTSSP

-1034 FHFEDNTT
+1034 FHFEDNTA

-1062 APSNNTA
+1062 SPSNTA
-1069 SNDADVI
+1069 SNGNTI
-1076 YQCGF
+1076 YNCDF
-1081 EDAAENTNWTL
+1081 EDADENDEWEL
-1092 ANSDQTN
+1092 ANDGQTN
-1099 QWYIGTAANNGGSNG
+1099 QWHIGEAANNGGSNG
-1114 LYISNDSG
+1114 LYISNDDGVSNSY
-1122 TTNLYDLSATSS
+1122 TNNSESY
-1134 VYAYSTIEI
+1134 VYAYREI
-1143 AETDLY
+1143 DIDESATYYVE
-1149 EISFDWIANG
+1149 FDWMANAEG
-1159 ESNYD
+1159 NWD
-1164 YLRAFLV
+1164 GMMAFLI
-1171 PSSYH
+1171 PSSVSSNLSAG
-1176 IELVG
+1176 ENNG
-1181 GSDNSINTTS
+1181 MSGSGNTT
-1191 SPEGWIDIYN
+1191 PDGWIKCGENELFSGNLDWQHSFIDLQLERGSYKLVFFWKN
-1201 AGGQMSGISWWQ
+1201 DGSAGS
-1213 NNNKL
+1213 N
-1218 ILLDADTYEIV
+1218 
-1229 FYWRNDY
+1229 
-1236 SGGSLPP
+1236 PP
-1243 AAVDNIRIRKISCP
+1243 AAIDNISIVKVSCP
-1257 SVINIATSNV
+1257 QISGITASNL
-1267 TTESATLTWTE
+1267 TPESATISWTE
-1278 IGSAESWDII
+1278 RGSAGSWEII
-1288 VSETELSDTDLE
+1288 VSEDELDEDDLE
-1300 TYNNFTTVSSPSY
+1300 AASPTATVSSTSY
-1313 SATGLEQAHTYYVY
+1313 PATGLSIATAYYVY
-1327 VRAAC
+1327 VRSVC
-1332 SSDEKSEWAS
+1332 SASEKSDWVGEHFNTSICNAE
-1342 GVFSSAFCTA
+1342 
-1352 VDMCSIRYELEDSYG
+1352 DMCEIQYELSDSYG
-1367 DGWNGNTL
+1367 DGWNGNAI
-1375 NVVDASTDEV
+1375 NVIDVETGLVMAT
-1385 LASWTIEDGSSME
+1385 WTIDNGSSAT
-1398 GTLAVCNGR
+1398 GSLDVCNGR
-1407 DIKFEYVVADYPDET
+1407 EIKFEYVTGDFSNET
-1422 SYRVYD
+1422 SYQVFYSNGTEMFSGSDAMDSPQIFVLTCPLPVEAITQRATTTSTTATLAG
-1428 VNDELIFEGSGALT
+1428 ELNF
-1442 SPVSYR
+1442 
-1448 MSCSSCLSVANLTI
+1448 NK
-1462 TEIAAQSATIS
+1462 
-1473 WEDRNSAETWEIIF
+1473 SAEV
-1487 SDQNLSGPE
+1487 S
-1496 LDGATVQTLSNP
+1496 
-1508 TYSASNLTP
+1508 
-1517 STVYYIYVRSVC
+1517 
-1529 SAEEKSGWKSLTFR
+1529 
-1543 TTQVPA
+1543 QV
-1549 QIPYSYGFEDESENT
+1549 GFEYGESEDQLTETETLTYSENT
-1564 IWTLN
+1564 
-1569 AGAINGWYV
+1569 
-1578 GEAAYNEGSKG
+1578 
-1589 LYVSNDSGE
+1589 
-1598 TNSYDTG
+1598 
-1605 SETSIYAYRTLNIP
+1605 
-1619 ELCYYSVSFDW
+1619 F
-1630 MANGESSYDYLR
+1630 
-1642 AFLVPASLNA
+1642 
-1652 DLSSGVQNG
+1652 
-1661 ISDTTTPANWIELY
+1661 
-1675 SNGGRMNGSDLWQTN
+1675 
-1690 STEVVLEQG
+1690 STE
-1699 LYNLVF
+1699 
-1705 YWRNDDGGGEI
+1705 I
-1716 PPAAIDNISV
+1716 
-1726 TKLVPFKLSA
+1726 
-1736 QVRPGWGSTSAT
+1736 
-1748 LEGNIDFLGE
+1748 
-1758 VQTLTAGFEFG
+1758 
-1769 VDNTHFADSVP
+1769 
-1780 VVSSDGTFSHE
+1780 
-1791 FTGLEAQTT
+1791 TGLTPQTT
-1800 YYYRGFVIYNDE
+1800 YYYRAFAIYNDSLTSYGA
-1812 PIYTDIA
+1812 IVSFRTKVNDTD
-1819 QFKTRNNDNGTESS
+1819 GTEDN
-1833 PLIIESESD
+1833 PLTIDNAEEWSQFAEAMQLSENYAISTYKNFEVYNS
-1842 WGEFVTAIQNGAGF
+1842 GEDTYFELTADIDL
-1856 GADAMGEYKGSEI
+1856 ADCNNVIVNKFTGYLI
-1869 VDGAFGMYFKIG
+1869 VDGKS
-1881 NDITLTSSN
+1881 ITINNNEVVSYSC
-1890 ITVNGFKGIL
+1890 IFR
-1900 LGDGKTITLDNAAG
+1900 TLE
-1914 YGADFRGL
+1914 
-1922 FSSIYNATIDSL
+1922 NATIDGL
-1934 NISLAQSITIPSP
+1934 NIMVSETIDVGDEEESYGP
-1947 ETSDNNGF
+1947 
-1955 GLLCSE
+1955 LCL
-1961 VYSSSVISD
+1961 VANSS
-1970 CTISGGEGILLNCN
+1970 TISNCTTSIASADVEISSGGGGNI
-1984 DVRFGAG
+1984 GAF
-1991 ALVGSVNDA
+1991 VGNSVNS
-2000 TITNCTNNLDVDGYY
+2000 TITNCTNNLPVNMSGGSDERAGGIVGY
-2015 VAGIAGLMKGGTISK
+2015 INGGSVEQ
-2030 CTNNAAIKSE
+2030 CTNNATIK
-2040 TEGYYVGG
+2040 GDYAGG
-2048 IVYSIEGNVQ
+2048 IAGQIQEATLSTNLNAGNV
-2058 STITECLNTGALTSG
+2058 TGSER
-2073 GIAGGIVARI
+2073 AGGIVASAM
-2083 NGSNSTISKCMNIG
+2083 NGGVTVDKCMNIAEVYS
-2097 QITTNYTD
+2097 TNKSSYTV
-2105 WSTGEYAG
+2105 STG
-2113 GIVGGSRMSS
+2113 GIVGYNERASLSIS
-2123 TITNNANY
+2123 NCANY
-2131 GSFGRLSSNIGGI
+2131 GSFPNLSAHIGGLFGNGIAQLSSN
-2144 AGNNM
+2144 
-2149 TSLSKNVSAPV
+2149 VSVP
-2160 YLSENIAGNSSYNIF
+2160 IFTGNSVQGNSFNSVY
-2175 ATMSVG
+2175 ATIGPEEEGFS
-2181 VDNYETAN
+2181 N
-2189 EEDDDFFD
+2189 EITEDDDFFD
-2197 EQIGD
+2197 EQISD
-2202 IKVDSL
+2202 LKVDSL
-2208 RLRFVSHATP
+2208 RLRYASRGTG
-2218 MQTNDMV
+2218 MQTSEMV
-2225 GSALSSSLSTENW
+2225 GTALQGALPGDWTFS
-2238 IFTNGLYP
+2238 NGLFP
-2246 MPAGILESP
+2246 MPDGIPED
-2255 KTTVARIPMYLAENE
+2255 KRTTLARIPIYLAEGE
-2270 TVFGVM
+2270 KSCGVM
-2276 SNFSVPTTISGQEVV
+2276 SSFTVPTSISGHEVT
-2291 WSSSNSAVIAIS
+2291 WASSNNSVISIS
-2303 DGSATVTRPAS
+2303 DGTATVTRPALGS
-2314 GEADVDVTLTAT
+2314 NNEDVTLTAT
-2326 CQGVTKTFIV
+2326 YEGETKTFV
-2336 RVIGPKQIPVVTNEA
+2336 LLVLSPQLVPVNTEDPYIDDVVVYLNGYFNYDVE
-2351 YVGQSVTLS
+2351 GLS
-2360 GEFDSDTDGITYVKE
+2360 YLTE
-2375 YGFKYGKESD
+2375 YGFIYSTNSN
-2385 LSDATTLVSTNLG
+2385 LSD
-2398 VNLHESTRFTAVIND
+2398 STRVVSSSISESND
-2413 FDDSKYYYAAYATTA
+2413 FNYELDGLEEGVTYYVAAFATTA
-2428 DATTLGEI
+2428 DTTTYGETKDFRI
-2436 KSFKKSTAPEVI
+2436 PGPPSVVAY
-2448 AKYPMWRT
+2448 YPMWRT
-2456 NSEATIEFD
+2456 DNSATINLD
-2465 ITLNEEEDFNELEN
+2465 ITLNEGEINDFFQMERNM
-2479 AFYYGTERNNL
+2479 YYGTERNNL
-2490 SLSSYIYYD
+2490 NLSEYIDYEADYGRF
-2499 EDNDNYS
+2499 YVYLS
-2506 VDLHDLAA
+2506 DLAP

-3731 GWTITRTYTITNA
+3731 GCTITRTYTITNA